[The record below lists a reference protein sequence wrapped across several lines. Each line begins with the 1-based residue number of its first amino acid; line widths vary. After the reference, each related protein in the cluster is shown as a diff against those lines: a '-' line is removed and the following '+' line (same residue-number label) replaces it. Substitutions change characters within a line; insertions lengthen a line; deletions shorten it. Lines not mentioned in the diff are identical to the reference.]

1 MPEVNSSSINPE
13 DFRHLLAE
21 EPTPTPP
28 KPATSMPPQISEDME
43 KPIGEEEDDDSAVS
57 EPEIATSTSSVS
69 PSHFVEE
76 LPIEPDESDTSLE
89 MLSQLTPEQ
98 IQSLL
103 TIAQGK
109 VPQSSRTVPETDSA
123 GVSPDEDT
131 VDSDTDEEDTAKED
145 VSDEVI
151 LPKRGW
157 RRLAAKLGLP
167 VSPTQAE
174 IEESMWEKVVR
185 TPINHSVVIG
195 STSLKGGCGKT
206 TASVMMATVIKRTN
220 PDSKVVIA
228 DLDPTG
234 NVVNRAKSPQ
244 VADIQTYV
252 EAIKQGALDPK
263 PYVVPTYDGVDILG
277 ARMDVTK
284 NSLSQQEAVAVIE
297 SLSKF
302 YGYVIVDMPYFT
314 DKDMAYPAMLAM
326 LDVVVFLFESKNDSL
341 ETLKNMNP
349 ILHMTDN
356 DYLVPRRVVAFNH
369 TKPSSQSDNFDP
381 TGYIEPLLEDEE
393 IEVVELPYD
402 EHLYWSDA
410 IEGDQIGDSRYRQFL
425 QLSAAALYSV
435 DRSPRE
441 KLSVLPN

>member
-28 KPATSMPPQISEDME
+28 TPATSMPLQISEDME
-43 KPIGEEEDDDSAVS
+43 KPIGGDDETVVS
-57 EPEIATSTSSVS
+57 EPEMSSSSPSVS
-69 PSHFVEE
+69 ATHFVEE
-76 LPIEPDESDTSLE
+76 LPIEPDESDASLE

-109 VPQSSRTVPETDSA
+109 VPQSRPVPGTESITS
-123 GVSPDEDT
+123 GNEDT
-131 VDSDTDEEDTAKED
+131 VDSNTAVEDAVDED
-145 VSDEVI
+145 VQEEVI

-157 RRLAAKLGLP
+157 RRFAAKLGLP
-167 VSPTQAE
+167 ISPTQAE
-174 IEESMWEKVVR
+174 IEEAMWERVVR

-206 TASVMMATVIKRTN
+206 TASVMMATVIKRAN
-220 PDSKVVIA
+220 PDASVVIA

-369 TKPSSQSDNFDP
+369 TKPSSQADNFDP

-402 EHLYWSDA
+402 DHLYWSDA
-410 IEGDQIGDSRYRQFL
+410 IEGDQIGDNRYRQFL
-425 QLSAAALYSV
+425 QLAAAALYLV